1 MILYTP
7 PGVIFRLVHPRAQ
20 LKTRSLII
28 ITKILFKYPVL
39 LFTPIYLLCYN
50 QGQDYGGPKRASTME
65 QKVKAKTFE
74 SVYEQVLSEKNR
86 VIRIYEFLLK
96 LSENVFIRQI
106 CPQLS

>member
-50 QGQDYGGPKRASTME
+50 QGQDYEGPKRA
-65 QKVKAKTFE
+65 KTFR
-74 SVYEQVLSEKNR
+74 SVYEQVLPEKNG
-86 VIRIYEFLLK
+86 VSLEFM
-96 LSENVFIRQI
+96 SFF
-106 CPQLS
+106 